1 MKPISLFAL
10 LSVVSLSA
18 CSGLGILSQAAEPN
32 DIYLLTPKST
42 FAASLP
48 TLRQQL
54 VVEEP
59 TATAAV
65 DTDRIAI
72 QPSPLE
78 VQYLPESRWVD
89 RAPRIVQA
97 LLIESFENTGKVGAV
112 GMSAVAL
119 RPDYLIVPDLRE
131 FQAHVVDD
139 GTEDGALDVR
149 VRLNIKVVDAF
160 DDRIIA
166 SSSFEEITRSQSDEM
181 PGIAYAFD
189 EALGD
194 AMRDA
199 VEWTIRKIY
208 GHSGSYPRS

>member
-1 MKPISLFAL
+1 MKPVSLLAL
-10 LSVVSLSA
+10 LSASFLA
-18 CSGLGILSQAAEPN
+18 GCSGLGILSQAAEPN

-42 FAASLP
+42 FATSLP

-65 DTDRIAI
+65 DTDRIAV
-72 QPSPLE
+72 QPTPLE
-78 VQYLPESRWVD
+78 IQYLPDSRWVD

-112 GMSAVAL
+112 GPSVVAL
-119 RPDYLIVPDLRE
+119 RPDYLIVTDLRE
-131 FQAHVVDD
+131 FQAHVVPGGPD
-139 GTEDGALDVR
+139 ENALDVR

-166 SSSFEEITRSQSDEM
+166 SSSFEEITRSESDEM

-208 GHSGSYPRS
+208 GHSGSWPRS

>member
-1 MKPISLFAL
+1 MKARIILVLASSML
-10 LSVVSLSA
+10 LQA
-18 CSGLGILSQAAEPN
+18 CAGLGLLNEAAEPN

-42 FAASLP
+42 FAANLP

-54 VVEEP
+54 VIEEP

-65 DTDRIAI
+65 DTDRIAV

-78 VQYLPESRWVD
+78 VQYLPDARWID
-89 RAPRIVQA
+89 RAPRFVQA

-112 GMSAVAL
+112 GRSAAIL
-119 RPDYLIVPDLRE
+119 RPDFVIVTDMRE
-131 FQAHVVDD
+131 FQAQVVAD
-139 GTEDGALDVR
+139 GTDSDALDVR
-149 VRLNIKVVDAF
+149 VRLNVKIVDDY

-166 SSSFEEITRSQSDEM
+166 SASFEEITRSETSEM

-199 VEWTIRKIY
+199 VEWTIRSIY
-208 GHSGSYPRS
+208 KHSGSYPRS